1 MPQHPWRKGG
11 IVHFTCHG
19 IILLILFPSRIDK
32 GEIMPIYEFYCEGCN
47 TIFNFYSK
55 SINTTKQPNCPR
67 CRKETLKR
75 FLSTFSVLRE
85 GSKGESEEPLPV
97 DEEKMEKAI
106 GALAREADTI
116 DEDDP
121 RQAANVMRRLSE
133 MAGLPLGKGMKEAIE
148 RIEGGEDPDKIEEE
162 MGDILEEDPFTMPE
176 KRMLRGRAAV
186 PSKDETLYELDD
198 Y

>member
-1 MPQHPWRKGG
+1 M
-11 IVHFTCHG
+11 
-19 IILLILFPSRIDK
+19 
-32 GEIMPIYEFYCEGCN
+32 MPIYEFYCERCN

-55 SINTTKQPNCPR
+55 SINTMKEPACPR

-85 GSKGESEEPLPV
+85 GSKGEREDPLSF
-97 DEEKMEKAI
+97 DEQRMEKAI
-106 GALAREADTI
+106 GVLAREADTI

-121 RQAANVMRRLSE
+121 RQAAHVMRKLSE

-148 RIEGGEDPDKIEEE
+148 RMEAGEDPDKIEEE
-162 MGDILEEDPFTMPE
+162 MGDILEEDPFALSE
-176 KRMLRGRAAV
+176 KRIQKARSDI
-186 PSKDETLYELDD
+186 PSRDETLYELED

>member
-1 MPQHPWRKGG
+1 
-11 IVHFTCHG
+11 
-19 IILLILFPSRIDK
+19 
-32 GEIMPIYEFYCEGCN
+32 MPIYEFYCMRCN

-55 SINTTKQPNCPR
+55 SINTTKEPVCPR

-85 GSKGESEEPLPV
+85 GSKGEGEDSLPF
-97 DEEKMEKAI
+97 DEQKMEKAI

-121 RQAANVMRRLSE
+121 RQAAHVMRKLSE
-133 MAGLPLGKGMKEAIE
+133 MAGLPLGKGLKEAIE
-148 RIEGGEDPDKIEEE
+148 RMEAGEDPDKIEEE
-162 MGDILEEDPFTMPE
+162 MGDILEEDPFG
-176 KRMLRGRAAV
+176 LRERRIQRARSETPAR
-186 PSKDETLYELDD
+186 DDTLYQLED

>member
-1 MPQHPWRKGG
+1 
-11 IVHFTCHG
+11 
-19 IILLILFPSRIDK
+19 
-32 GEIMPIYEFYCEGCN
+32 MPIYEFYCKRCN
-47 TIFNFYSK
+47 TIFNFYSR
-55 SINTTKQPNCPR
+55 SINTTKQPLCPR

-85 GSKGESEEPLPV
+85 SSKGEKEEPLPF
-97 DEEKMEKAI
+97 DEQKMEQAM

-133 MAGLPLGKGMKEAIE
+133 MAGVPLGKGMKEAIE
-148 RIEGGEDPDKIEEE
+148 RMEAGEDPDKIEEE
-162 MGDILEEDPFTMPE
+162 MGDMLEEDPFISAE
-176 KRMLRGRAAV
+176 KRVQRASSPI
-186 PSKDETLYELDD
+186 PSRDDTLYELEE

>member
-1 MPQHPWRKGG
+1 
-11 IVHFTCHG
+11 
-19 IILLILFPSRIDK
+19 
-32 GEIMPIYEFYCEGCN
+32 MPIYEFYCERCN

-55 SINTTKQPNCPR
+55 SINTTKQPTCPR
-67 CRKETLKR
+67 CRKEILRR

-85 GSKGESEEPLPV
+85 GPKGESEEPLPF

-106 GALAREADTI
+106 GALAGEADTI

-148 RIEGGEDPDKIEEE
+148 RMEAGEDPDKIEQE
-162 MGDILEEDPFTMPE
+162 MGDILEEDPFTLPD
-176 KRMLRGRAAV
+176 KRIQKARSAI
-186 PSKDETLYELDD
+186 PSRDETLYELEDF
-198 Y
+198 

>member
-1 MPQHPWRKGG
+1 
-11 IVHFTCHG
+11 
-19 IILLILFPSRIDK
+19 
-32 GEIMPIYEFYCEGCN
+32 MPIYEFYCERCN

-55 SINTTKQPNCPR
+55 SINTTKQPLCPR

-85 GSKGESEEPLPV
+85 GSKGDSEEPLPF
-97 DEEKMEKAI
+97 DEGRMEKAI

-121 RQAANVMRRLSE
+121 RQAANVMRKLSE

-148 RIEGGEDPDKIEEE
+148 RMEAGEDPDKIEEE
-162 MGDILEEDPFTMPE
+162 MGDILEEDPFALPE
-176 KRMLRGRAAV
+176 RRAQRGRPGI
-186 PSKDETLYELDD
+186 PSRDETLYELEEH
-198 Y
+198 